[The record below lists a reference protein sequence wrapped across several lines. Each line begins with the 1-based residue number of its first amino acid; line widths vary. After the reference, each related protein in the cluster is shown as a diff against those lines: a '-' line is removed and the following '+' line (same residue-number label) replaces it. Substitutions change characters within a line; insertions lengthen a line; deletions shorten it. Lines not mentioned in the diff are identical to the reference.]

1 MFRWLVLAIAAV
13 ALAIAGSYFYNE
25 HTAREAARLAEAR
38 RVASI
43 QFVAPLIEQS
53 TARLARAAEALDGPG
68 RIADD
73 AAFRRIDEDIARI
86 DDSLIALGSH
96 GAQHEPAHVAFAL
109 KYLGDVQEVE
119 RRLAAHLRSNL
130 DASAAK
136 EAAKAAQADAVKIPL
151 AERVPYSDIAFARAE
166 QAEESRLATART
178 DQQLKVAI
186 TALIDTAA
194 SAPPDIQRTLV
205 TLPPVLRAARTP

>member
-25 HTAREAARLAEAR
+25 HTAREAARLAEVRHA
-38 RVASI
+38 ASI
-43 QFVAPLIEQS
+43 QFVTPLIQES
-53 TARLARAAEALDGPG
+53 TVRLTRAAEALDGQG
-68 RIADD
+68 GIADG
-73 AAFRRIDEDIARI
+73 APLRRIDDDIARV
-86 DDSLIALGSH
+86 DDSLIALRSH

-109 KYLGDVQEVE
+109 KYLGDVQEFE
-119 RRLAAHLRSNL
+119 RRLAAHLQSNQE
-130 DASAAK
+130 ASAAK
-136 EAAKAAQADAVKIPL
+136 EAAKAAQADAAKVPL

-178 DQQLKVAI
+178 DRQLKIAI

-194 SAPPDIQRTLV
+194 SAPPDIPRTLIA
-205 TLPPVLRAARTP
+205 LPPVLRGAGTP